1 MVSVNKKKKL
11 ANAYAVPP
19 TLKEKDF
26 RIKRSLFY
34 TPSQRM
40 IDKERLNKQLEEYY
54 DNKEE

>member
-11 ANAYAVPP
+11 KNAYAVPS

-26 RIKRSLFY
+26 RIKRCLFY

-40 IDKERLNKQLEEYY
+40 IDKERLNK
-54 DNKEE
+54 